1 MPARALP
8 GAVGELAASRHGAI
22 TRRQAA
28 EFLNPMAIT
37 RLRRRGVFL
46 EPAPGVLL
54 MPGAPATYQQHAYV
68 ATLAGG
74 GRGLVLAGTS
84 ARLHQVDGFED
95 FEGVMVAIP
104 QGGRMPLPDVIAT
117 QRREQYGPLDVTTV
131 QMIPCTSLARTVAD
145 IARYHPE
152 RYERAADD
160 FQRRGCNLLWL
171 QHTLD
176 RMRRQRGDGLDMAFA
191 DLQRRRAGGTVRGS
205 WFERLAEACV
215 ASPNIPTIS
224 RQYCVY
230 TASGEFV
237 ARPDLAVPALRL
249 AIEADS
255 RKHHTGPAQ
264 EAFDERRE
272 NRLAEEGWQTSYV
285 GWADAASPA
294 TVCRSIERIV
304 ARRAADL
311 GVDLAS
317 LCAPAASAS

>member
-1 MPARALP
+1 MPTCALP

-28 EFLNPMAIT
+28 EHLNPMAIS
-37 RLRRRGVFL
+37 RFCQRGVFL

-54 MPGAPATYQQHAYV
+54 LPGAPATYEQRVYV

-74 GRGLVLAGTS
+74 GHGLSLAGTS
-84 ARLHQVDGFED
+84 AKLHRIDGFDD
-95 FEGVMVAIP
+95 FADVIVAVKR
-104 QGGRMPLPDVIAT
+104 GGRVPLPGVIAT

-131 QMIPCTSLARTVAD
+131 HHIPCTSLARTVVD

-171 QHTLD
+171 QQTME
-176 RMRRQRGDGLDMAFA
+176 RVPRQRGDGLDMVCA
-191 DLQRRRAGGTVRGS
+191 DLQRRQSGGTVRGS
-205 WFERLAEACV
+205 WFERLVEACV
-215 ASPNIPTIS
+215 ASPKIPPIV
-224 RQYCVY
+224 RQFCVY
-230 TASGEFV
+230 TDSGAFV

-249 AIEADS
+249 AIEAES
-255 RKHHTGPAQ
+255 RKYHTGPAR

-285 GWADAASPA
+285 GWADTSSPA
-294 TVCRSIERIV
+294 IVCRSIERIV

-311 GVDLAS
+311 GVDLDALCGSEARAS
-317 LCAPAASAS
+317 